1 MTRFS
6 TALTLLLAMFCMV
19 ATTVQTRAQ
28 LADLKPAA
36 GKTSSSYV
44 LNEND
49 LLRMDVFQ
57 EPDLAVA
64 VRILKSG
71 EAAFPLIGS
80 VRLAGLTVAEATE
93 KLRAL
98 YDADYL
104 VDPKL
109 SLTVTEYAQQFVDVL
124 GAVHAPGRVL
134 IPASG
139 KLDLAAALAAVGGL
153 GPDADPAGIKV
164 TRTNG
169 SSATYSLTQT
179 QAGNAAIPLNPG
191 DRILV
196 AESQFANKKITIL
209 GEVRTRG
216 ELNFPIDGKL
226 DLLTAIARAGGYT
239 ELANPKKV
247 NVSRK
252 GKVTE
257 VNARELEKDGAAP
270 YMLQPEDVIIVTERR
285 F

>member
-1 MTRFS
+1 MTRS
-6 TALTLLLAMFCMV
+6 SIAILLAIVCLAMS
-19 ATTVQTRAQ
+19 AGRSLAQ
-28 LADLKPAA
+28 LADLKPRADKA
-36 GKTSSSYV
+36 GSSYV

-49 LLRMDVFQ
+49 LLRMEIFQ
-57 EPDLAVA
+57 EADLATT

-71 EAAFPLIGS
+71 EASFPLIGS
-80 VRLAGLTVAEATE
+80 VRLAGLSVAEATE

-104 VDPKL
+104 VEPKV
-109 SLTVTEYAQQFVDVL
+109 SLTVNEYAQQFVDVL
-124 GAVHAPGRVL
+124 GAVRSPGRVV

-153 GPDADPAGIKV
+153 SATADPNGLKV
-164 TRTNG
+164 TRTDG
-169 SSATYSLTQT
+169 SNANYSMAQT

-191 DRILV
+191 DRVLV
-196 AESQFANKKITIL
+196 GESQFANKTITIL

-216 ELNFPIDGKL
+216 ELAFPIDGKL

-247 NVSRK
+247 NVNRK
-252 GKVTE
+252 GKVTP
-257 VNARELEKDGAAP
+257 VDARDLEKDGATP
-270 YMLQPEDVIIVTERR
+270 YLLQPEDVIIVTERR